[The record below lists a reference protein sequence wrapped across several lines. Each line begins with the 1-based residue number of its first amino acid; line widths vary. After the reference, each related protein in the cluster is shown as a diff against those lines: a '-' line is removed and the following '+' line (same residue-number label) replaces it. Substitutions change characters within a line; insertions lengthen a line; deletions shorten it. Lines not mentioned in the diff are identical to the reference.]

1 MPIKQVGS
9 LGKIKGRGDEGSPG
23 KHTYLVSSVGE
34 VHAHNAHS
42 GFYEFSEHVDAA
54 SMGRYD
60 CVLGPMVH
68 MIFDLIWIG
77 LSWSLVILAGR
88 CR

>member
-1 MPIKQVGS
+1 MPIKQDGS
-9 LGKIKGRGDEGSPG
+9 LGKIRGRRDEGSQV
-23 KHTYLVSSVGE
+23 TYLVSSVGE

-60 CVLGPMVH
+60 
-68 MIFDLIWIG
+68 
-77 LSWSLVILAGR
+77 
-88 CR
+88 